1 MEDRWVGDGGQVG
14 DEIEDRWV
22 GDGGQVGGRWR
33 TGGWEDGGQVGDEI
47 EDRWL
52 MRWRTGG

>member
-14 DEIEDRWV
+14 DEMEDRWV

-33 TGGWEDGGQVGDEI
+33 TGG
-47 EDRWL
+47 
-52 MRWRTGG
+52 

>member
-1 MEDRWVGDGGQVG
+1 M
-14 DEIEDRWV
+14 